1 MSFSDEVNDFVVKVD
16 QENEQI
22 IKGTVIALYGDIIK
36 ASPVD
41 TGRFRA
47 NWFLSNYDP
56 SGRVTENTDKG
67 GEATTQKMQTGVL
80 SAIDFS
86 VFTLTNNLPYS
97 EVIEFGKYS
106 TGNIRETTSK
116 VTFSG
121 FSKQAP
127 KGVVRANTV
136 RFESLLE
143 KQAKKENYGGI

>member
-1 MSFSDEVNDFVVKVD
+1 MAEDFSKAVNDFALKVD

-22 IKGTVIALYGDIIK
+22 IKGTVISLYGDIIK

-47 NWFLSNYDP
+47 NWFLDGMTP
-56 SGRVTENTDKG
+56 SVKVTTSTDKG

-80 SAIDFS
+80 NATDFS

-97 EVIEFGKYS
+97 EAIEFGRYPS
-106 TGNIRETTSK
+106 PSETGDKTAN
-116 VTFSG
+116 G

-127 KGVVRANTV
+127 AGVVRINTV
-136 RFESLLE
+136 RFETLLNNE
-143 KQAKKENYGGI
+143 AKKENYGGI